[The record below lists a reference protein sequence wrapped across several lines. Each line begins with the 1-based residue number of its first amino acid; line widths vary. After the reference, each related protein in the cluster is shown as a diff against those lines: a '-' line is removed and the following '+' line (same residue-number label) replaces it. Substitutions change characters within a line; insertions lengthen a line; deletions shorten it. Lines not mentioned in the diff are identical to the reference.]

1 MNTSFNTKKWVLPF
15 LGFSLVEVLAAVAI
29 IGIITFLAMP
39 NIIAVKQDSENNLA
53 ISRAEALNIAL
64 VTFVQTNGHGN
75 AVEYWGQRNR
85 DQERYEMLKSYM
97 AFAPNSLD
105 QYMPLGYRLQFPNS
119 IEVLSKVSL
128 ICLLY
133 TSPSPRDATLSRM
146 PSSA

>member
-1 MNTSFNTKKWVLPF
+1 M
-15 LGFSLVEVLAAVAI
+15 EVLAAVAI

-128 ICLLY
+128 IGPQGAIY
-133 TSPSPRDATLSRM
+133 Y
-146 PSSA
+146 

>member
-1 MNTSFNTKKWVLPF
+1 MITSFNTKKWVLPF

-128 ICLLY
+128 IG
-133 TSPSPRDATLSRM
+133 PRGTIYY
-146 PSSA
+146 

>member
-128 ICLLY
+128 IG
-133 TSPSPRDATLSRM
+133 PRGSIYY
-146 PSSA
+146 

>member
-105 QYMPLGYRLQFPNS
+105 QYMTLGYRLQFPNS

-128 ICLLY
+128 IG
-133 TSPSPRDATLSRM
+133 PRGAIYY
-146 PSSA
+146 

>member
-128 ICLLY
+128 IG
-133 TSPSPRDATLSRM
+133 PRGAIY
-146 PSSA
+146 

>member
-1 MNTSFNTKKWVLPF
+1 MNTSFNTKKWVLHF

-85 DQERYEMLKSYM
+85 DQER
-97 AFAPNSLD
+97 
-105 QYMPLGYRLQFPNS
+105 
-119 IEVLSKVSL
+119 
-128 ICLLY
+128 
-133 TSPSPRDATLSRM
+133 
-146 PSSA
+146 